1 MRNLLKQIRNSKDI
15 PSTLLLVAIVG
26 IALWIVALPMS
37 ATVQEAYLKRFH
49 LASPSFLSWAIQ
61 QPVPAMYNFE
71 NQVTIST
78 GNLEEPA
85 ENPSTR
91 SAESASQSTSDLST
105 SGPADE
111 NMIADFMIN
120 HFPTRSF
127 TFGHTRSHLKENPA
141 GNYHLTT
148 RYRGRE
154 IRSLFQ
160 LTPVTETEIRI
171 KRSEVSFE

>member
-15 PSTLLLVAIVG
+15 PSTLLLAAIVG

-37 ATVQEAYLKRFH
+37 ATVQEAYLRRFH

-71 NQVTIST
+71 NQVTISAAK
-78 GNLEEPA
+78 LEELEVKPP
-85 ENPSTR
+85 E
-91 SAESASQSTSDLST
+91 STSDVPT
-105 SGPADE
+105 PNPTDE
-111 NMIADFMIN
+111 NTIADFMIN

-154 IRSLFQ
+154 IRSLFE

-171 KRSEVSFE
+171 KRLGVSIE